1 MKCEVCE
8 KDILVRSYTY
18 HMWYK
23 HQEKKTKED
32 ESAAVADVE
41 GNKSSIRGSRAAAQ
55 KYVERQIHTHTR
67 IWQNYC
73 VNDMSAGRK
82 TEGGNLTRCWF

>member
-1 MKCEVCE
+1 MMKCEVCE

-55 KYVERQIHTHTR
+55 KYVERQIHTHTHTHMAELL
-67 IWQNYC
+67 C
-73 VNDMSAGRK
+73 
-82 TEGGNLTRCWF
+82 